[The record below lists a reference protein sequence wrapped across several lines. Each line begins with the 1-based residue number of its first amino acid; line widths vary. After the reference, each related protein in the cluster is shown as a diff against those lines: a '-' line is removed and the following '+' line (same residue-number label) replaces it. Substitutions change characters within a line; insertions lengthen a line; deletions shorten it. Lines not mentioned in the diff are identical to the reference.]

1 MQVIEIT
8 SLNGTAPFDISVCD
22 STNTYCYNVLSG
34 VMSSPVSFNI
44 PTILDGVSQV
54 IVKIT
59 DSLGCEDFR
68 VISCPTGTPTPTP
81 TPTITPTIP
90 DTTCLCILFDNPSAT
105 LYTVSYNDCN
115 GVITSLPVPGYSLI
129 PVCGSNPDVSGSF
142 GKVTYTIGLPCIGG
156 LCQSTSITLT
166 PTQTPTI
173 TPTISV
179 TPSITPTISITPSIT
194 PTISITPSITP
205 TKTITP
211 TITKTPT
218 PTPTLT
224 PSMTPP
230 PKLAY
235 LFIEEQSGSIEIG
248 SWMYNLGYSFYGFTN
263 GTQPTQD
270 PYYFDLELNGYVDFT
285 GWTNGYFPTI
295 ITQTVPQ
302 TSGGFDSFGNSITA
316 YNFLTTEVPSGTALR
331 AWYTW
336 IIPVN
341 TTNNLKQTQIDYSI
355 TSPTLLTTVNTEST
369 IYNYTFTYVGTTIP
383 QGTYRVYT
391 TYPGTNFRLLNG
403 SSIYFRGNTV
413 S

>member
-34 VMSSPVSFNI
+34 VMSVPVSFNI

-54 IVKIT
+54 IVKII

-90 DTTCLCILFDNPSAT
+90 DTTCLCILFDNPSGT
-105 LYTVSYNDCN
+105 LYTVSYDDCN
-115 GVITSLPVPGYSLI
+115 GITTSLPVPSYSLI

-156 LCQSTSITLT
+156 LCQSTSVTLT
-166 PTQTPTI
+166 PSQTPTI
-173 TPTISV
+173 TPTISL
-179 TPSITPTISITPSIT
+179 TPSIT

-211 TITKTPT
+211 TITKTST
-218 PTPTLT
+218 PTPTVT
-224 PSMTPP
+224 PSLTPP

-235 LFIEEQSGSIEIG
+235 LFIEEQSGSTDIG
-248 SWMYNLGYSFYGFTN
+248 SWMYNLGYRFYGFTN

-270 PYYFDLELNGYVDFT
+270 PYDFDLELNAYVDFT

-302 TSGGFDSFGNSITA
+302 TSGGFDSFGNSIVS
-316 YNFLTTEVPSGTALR
+316 YNFLTTEVPLGTASG
-331 AWYTW
+331 AWYIW

-341 TTNNLKQTQIDYSI
+341 ATNNLKQTQIDYS
-355 TSPTLLTTVNTEST
+355 TSSPTILTTVNMEST
-369 IYNYTFTYVGTTIP
+369 IYNYTFTYLGTTIP
-383 QGTYRVYT
+383 KGTYRVYT
-391 TYPGTNFRLLNG
+391 TYPGTNFRLSNG

-413 S
+413 A